1 MAAMDWTYP
10 ANSGDAGIFEIGRRL
25 AEALGRAPDATS
37 FTYDPRAMLRT
48 TREIERAA
56 RGGHLL
62 VGFQKADKLL
72 VEADRY
78 VDLLADGTDLTVW
91 AMGPRPADPRLVGL
105 DYREA
110 RRDISQ
116 LDAQWFLV
124 SDRPEP
130 LAFVSYEL
138 GDPASFGVGG
148 AATSGKRFVGFV
160 SDDPAVVALLVDALR
175 PLGAPQPPPA
185 PRPLSEAARA
195 IATASDSG
203 GTATSLRA
211 EASDADGADAGAI
224 IVPIG
229 RGVDRDAVVAALGIA
244 RRDARSLVFV
254 DRSAE
259 GFTSPYSD
267 LRGDDADRPSPE
279 RLFGADAA
287 RREGRNALADF
298 IDAARS
304 SGVEAGAWYP
314 TKAGA
319 DGLAD
324 AVRRFGGA
332 IVVLPSDAATPG
344 LAERLRGMAL
354 DSLRS
359 TVGIP
364 VVVANRA

>member
-1 MAAMDWTYP
+1 MTAMDWTYP

-25 AEALGRAPDATS
+25 AEALGRAPDVTR
-37 FTYDPRAMLRT
+37 FTYDPRAMLTT
-48 TREIERAA
+48 TRAIERAA

-62 VGFQKADKLL
+62 VGFQRTEKLV

-78 VDLLADGTDLTVW
+78 VDLLADGTDLSVW
-91 AMGPRPADPRLVGL
+91 AIGSRPADPRLAAL

-110 RRDISQ
+110 SRDVRR

-160 SDDPAVVALLVDALR
+160 SDDPAVIALLIAALR
-175 PLGAPQPPPA
+175 PLGAPQPPAA
-185 PRPLSEAARA
+185 PRPLSEAAQA
-195 IATASDSG
+195 IATDSASGNTVESPGPDEG
-203 GTATSLRA
+203 
-211 EASDADGADAGAI
+211 DAGAGSI

-244 RRDARSLVFV
+244 RRDGRSLVFV

-267 LRGDDADRPSPE
+267 LRGDDAGRPSPE
-279 RLFGADAA
+279 RLFDADTA
-287 RREGRNALADF
+287 RLEGRNELADF

-304 SGVEAGAWYP
+304 AGVEAGAWYP

-319 DGLAD
+319 HGLAD
-324 AVRRFGGA
+324 AVRRFSGA
-332 IVVLPSDAATPG
+332 LVVLPSDAAKPR

-359 TVGIP
+359 IVAIP
-364 VVVANRA
+364 VVVANRI

>member
-62 VGFQKADKLL
+62 VGFQKADKLV

-78 VDLLADGTDLTVW
+78 VDLLAGGTDLTVW
-91 AMGPRPADPRLVGL
+91 AIGPRPADPRLSEL

-110 RRDISQ
+110 RRDTNR

-148 AATSGKRFVGFV
+148 AATPGKRFVGFV
-160 SDDPAVVALLVDALR
+160 SDDPAVVALLIDALR
-175 PLGAPQPPPA
+175 PLGAPQPPLP
-185 PRPLSEAARA
+185 PRPLSEAAQTIAAA
-195 IATASDSG
+195 IDSA
-203 GTATSLRA
+203 GTAPSLP
-211 EASDADGADAGAI
+211 ADAGDGAI

-229 RGVDRDAVVAALGIA
+229 RGLDRDAVVTAIGIA
-244 RRDARSLVFV
+244 RRDGRSLVFV

-267 LRGDDADRPSPE
+267 LRGDDAGRPSPE
-279 RLFGADAA
+279 RLFDAETA
-287 RREGRNALADF
+287 RLEGRNALADF
-298 IDAARS
+298 LDAARS

-324 AVRRFGGA
+324 AVRRFVGA
-332 IVVLPSDAATPG
+332 IVVLPSDAAKPR
-344 LAERLRGMAL
+344 LAERLRGMTL

-364 VVVANRA
+364 VVVANQA

>member
-1 MAAMDWTYP
+1 MAMDWTYP
-10 ANSGDAGIFEIGRRL
+10 SNSGDAGIFEIGRRL

-56 RGGHLL
+56 RGGHLF
-62 VGFQKADKLL
+62 VGFQRVEKLL

-78 VDLLADGTDLTVW
+78 ADLREAGTDVTVW
-91 AMGPRPADPRLVGL
+91 AIGPRPGDPRLAQL

-110 RRDISQ
+110 SRDTSR

-138 GDPASFGVGG
+138 GDPATFGVGG
-148 AATSGKRFVGFV
+148 AATPGKRFVGFV
-160 SDDPAVVALLVDALR
+160 SDDPAVVALLIDALR
-175 PLGAPQPPPA
+175 PLGAPPA
-185 PRPLSEAARA
+185 PRPPRPLSTAARS
-195 IATASDSG
+195 IAAAGDAVGAS
-203 GTATSLRA
+203 
-211 EASDADGADAGAI
+211 ASPPADAGAGSI
-224 IVPIG
+224 IVPVG
-229 RGVDRDAVVAALGIA
+229 RGADRDAVVAAIGIA
-244 RRDARSLVFV
+244 RRDGRSLVFV

-267 LRGDDADRPSPE
+267 LRGDDAGRPSPE
-279 RLFGADAA
+279 RLFDAETA

-298 IDAARS
+298 LEAAQS
-304 SGVEAGAWYP
+304 SGLEAGAWYP

-324 AVRRFGGA
+324 AARRFGGA
-332 IVVLPSDAATPG
+332 MVVLPSDSAKPR

-354 DSLRS
+354 DSLRT
-359 TVGIP
+359 TVAIP
-364 VVVANRA
+364 VVVANPS

>member
-78 VDLLADGTDLTVW
+78 ADLQAAGTDVTVW
-91 AMGPRPADPRLVGL
+91 AIGPRPADPRLADL

-110 RRDISQ
+110 RNDVSR

-148 AATSGKRFVGFV
+148 AATAGKRFVGFV
-160 SDDPAVVALLVDALR
+160 SDDPAVVALLSATLR

-185 PRPLSEAARA
+185 PRPLSTAAQS
-195 IATASDSG
+195 IATASESA
-203 GTATSLRA
+203 GTVASLPA
-211 EASDADGADAGAI
+211 GTGDGAI
-224 IVPIG
+224 IVPVG
-229 RGVDRDAVVAALGIA
+229 RGVDRDAVVVAIGIA
-244 RRDARSLVFV
+244 RRDGRSLVLV
-254 DRSAE
+254 DRGAE

-267 LRGDDADRPSPE
+267 LRGDDAGRPSPE
-279 RLFGADAA
+279 RLFDAETA
-287 RREGRNALADF
+287 RLEGRNALADF
-298 IDAARS
+298 LDAARS
-304 SGVEAGAWYP
+304 SGLEAGAWYP

-324 AVRRFGGA
+324 AARRFGGA
-332 IVVLPSDAATPG
+332 LVVLPSDAAKPG

-359 TVGIP
+359 TVVIP
-364 VVVANRA
+364 VVVADRA

>member
-10 ANSGDAGIFEIGRRL
+10 ASSGDAGIFEIGRRL

-37 FTYDPRAMLRT
+37 FTFDPRAMLRT

-72 VEADRY
+72 VEAVRY
-78 VDLLADGTDLTVW
+78 AALLAADTELTVW
-91 AMGPRPADPRLVGL
+91 ATGPRPADPRLADL

-110 RRDISQ
+110 RRDTSR

-138 GDPASFGVGG
+138 GDRASFGVGG
-148 AATSGKRFVGFV
+148 AATPGKRFVGFV
-160 SDDPAVVALLVDALR
+160 SDDPDVVALLVDALR
-175 PLGAPQPPPA
+175 PLGAPAPPRTS
-185 PRPLSEAARA
+185 RPLSEIARTIAAA
-195 IATASDSG
+195 IDSA
-203 GTATSLRA
+203 GTPPSLP
-211 EASDADGADAGAI
+211 ADVGDGAI
-224 IVPIG
+224 IVPVG
-229 RGVDRDAVVAALGIA
+229 RGTDRDAVVAALGIA
-244 RRDARSLVFV
+244 RRDGRSLVFV
-254 DRSAE
+254 DRGAE

-267 LRGDDADRPSPE
+267 LRGDDAGRPSPE
-279 RLFGADAA
+279 RLFDAETA
-287 RREGRNALADF
+287 RLEGRNALADF
-298 IDAARS
+298 LDAARS
-304 SGVEAGAWYP
+304 SGLEAGAWYP

-332 IVVLPSDAATPG
+332 ILVLPSDAAKPG
-344 LAERLRGMAL
+344 LAERIRGMTL

-359 TVGIP
+359 TVAIP
-364 VVVANRA
+364 VVVANGA

>member
-1 MAAMDWTYP
+1 MVRMDWTYP
-10 ANSGDAGIFEIGRRL
+10 ANSGDAGIFEIGRRV

-37 FTYDPRAMLRT
+37 FTYDPREMLRT
-48 TREIERAA
+48 TRQIERAA

-62 VGFQKADKLL
+62 VGFQQAEKLL

-78 VDLLADGTDLTVW
+78 VDLRSAGTDLTVW
-91 AMGPRPADPRLVGL
+91 AIGGRPTDPRLAEL

-110 RRDISQ
+110 SRDTSR

-130 LAFVSYEL
+130 VAFVSYEL
-138 GDPASFGVGG
+138 GEASRFGRGG
-148 AATSGKRFVGFV
+148 AATPGKRFVGFV
-160 SDDPAVVALLVDALR
+160 SDDPDVVTLLMEALR
-175 PLGAPQPPPA
+175 PLGAPQPPRP
-185 PRPLSEAARA
+185 PRALSEAART
-195 IATASDSG
+195 IAQDGESA
-203 GTATSLRA
+203 GTATSA
-211 EASDADGADAGAI
+211 SMEAGDGAI

-229 RGVDRDAVVAALGIA
+229 RGADRDAVVTALGIA
-244 RRDARSLVFV
+244 RRDRRSLVFV

-259 GFTSPYSD
+259 GFSSPYSD
-267 LRGDDADRPSPE
+267 LRGDDAGRPSPE
-279 RLFGADAA
+279 RLFDAETA
-287 RREGRNALADF
+287 RVEGHVALADF
-298 IDAARS
+298 LDAARS
-304 SGVEAGAWYP
+304 SGLEAGAWYP

-332 IVVLPSDAATPG
+332 LVVLPPDAAKPR
-344 LAERLRGMAL
+344 LAERIRGMAL

-359 TVGIP
+359 ALAIP

>member
-1 MAAMDWTYP
+1 MATVDWTYP
-10 ANSGDAGIFEIGRRL
+10 ANSTDAGIFEIGRRL

-37 FTYDPRAMLRT
+37 FTFDPRAMLRT
-48 TREIERAA
+48 TRQIERAA

-62 VGFQKADKLL
+62 VGVQRADKLL

-78 VDLLADGTDLTVW
+78 VGLLAAGTDVTVW
-91 AMGPRPADPRLVGL
+91 AIGSRPADPRLAGL

-110 RRDISQ
+110 RRDTSR

-148 AATSGKRFVGFV
+148 AATPGKRFVGFV
-160 SDDPAVVALLVDALR
+160 SDDPDVVALLVDALR
-175 PLGAPQPPPA
+175 PLGAPPPPPT
-185 PRPLSEAARA
+185 PRPLSEGARRIAAA
-195 IATASDSG
+195 IDSG
-203 GTATSLRA
+203 TAPSLP
-211 EASDADGADAGAI
+211 ADAGDGAI
-224 IVPIG
+224 IVPVG
-229 RGVDRDAVVAALGIA
+229 RGADRDAVVAALGIA
-244 RRDARSLVFV
+244 RRVGRSLVFV

-267 LRGDDADRPSPE
+267 LRGDDAGRPSPE
-279 RLFGADAA
+279 RLFDAEKA
-287 RREGRNALADF
+287 RLEGRNALADF
-298 IDAARS
+298 LDAARS
-304 SGVEAGAWYP
+304 SGLEAGAWYP

-332 IVVLPSDAATPG
+332 IVVLPSDAAKPR
-344 LAERLRGMAL
+344 LAERIRGMGL

-359 TVGIP
+359 TVAVP
-364 VVVANRA
+364 VFVADRA

>member
-37 FTYDPRAMLRT
+37 FTFDPRAMLRT

-72 VEADRY
+72 AEADRY
-78 VDLLADGTDLTVW
+78 VDLRAADTELTVW
-91 AMGPRPADPRLVGL
+91 AIGPRPADPRLADL

-110 RRDISQ
+110 RRDTSR

-148 AATSGKRFVGFV
+148 AATPGKRFVGFV
-160 SDDPAVVALLVDALR
+160 SDDPDVVALLVDALG
-175 PLGAPQPPPA
+175 PLGAPPA
-185 PRPLSEAARA
+185 PRRPRPLSEAART
-195 IATASDSG
+195 IAATIDSAG
-203 GTATSLRA
+203 SAPSLP
-211 EASDADGADAGAI
+211 ADAGDGAI
-224 IVPIG
+224 IVPVG
-229 RGVDRDAVVAALGIA
+229 RGADRDAVVAALAIA
-244 RRDARSLVFV
+244 RRDKRSVVFV

-267 LRGDDADRPSPE
+267 LRGDDAGRPSPE
-279 RLFGADAA
+279 RLFDADTA
-287 RREGRNALADF
+287 RFEGRNRLADF
-298 IDAARS
+298 LDAARS

-332 IVVLPSDAATPG
+332 IVVLPSDSAKPR
-344 LAERLRGMAL
+344 LAERIRGMAL

-359 TVGIP
+359 TVAIP
-364 VVVANRA
+364 VVVADRA

>member
-10 ANSGDAGIFEIGRRL
+10 ASSGDAGIFEIGRRL

-37 FTYDPRAMLRT
+37 FTYDPRAMLRA
-48 TREIERAA
+48 TRHIERAA

-78 VDLLADGTDLTVW
+78 FDLRAADTDVTVW
-91 AMGPRPADPRLVGL
+91 AIGPRPADPRLAAL

-110 RRDISQ
+110 RRDTSR

-124 SDRPEP
+124 SERPEP

-138 GDPASFGVGG
+138 GDPARFGVGG
-148 AATSGKRFVGFV
+148 AATPGKRFVGFV
-160 SDDPAVVALLVDALR
+160 SDDPDVVALLVDALR
-175 PLGAPQPPPA
+175 PLGASRPPRT
-185 PRPLSEAARA
+185 PRPLSEAART
-195 IATASDSG
+195 IATASDSA
-203 GTATSLRA
+203 GTATSPPA
-211 EASDADGADAGAI
+211 EAGDGAI
-224 IVPIG
+224 IVPVG
-229 RGVDRDAVVAALGIA
+229 RGADRDAVVAALGIA
-244 RRDARSLVFV
+244 RRDGRSLVFV

-267 LRGDDADRPSPE
+267 LRGDDAGRPSPE
-279 RLFGADAA
+279 RLFDAETA
-287 RREGRNALADF
+287 RVEGRNALADF
-298 IDAARS
+298 LDAARS
-304 SGVEAGAWYP
+304 SGLEAGAWYP

-324 AVRRFGGA
+324 AARRFGGA
-332 IVVLPSDAATPG
+332 IVVLPPDAAKPR

-359 TVGIP
+359 TVAIP
-364 VVVANRA
+364 VVVANRI